1 VELSNFA
8 GVYPIRLCKHQNAGG
23 IIEANRAGLCSLG
36 QKVDITAIMRAR
48 IDQAVPTM
56 GVLLQ
61 LVSIGLVAAAT
72 AILFSIASFS
82 FLGAGPGTFT
92 GSDTRNGGVEFNSM
106 RYGSAPYTGGNAA
119 FVPAET
125 TSPKPSFEPP
135 PGSEASASSREPLG
149 AADGPAI
156 SAVETPRTNGS
167 EGIADVPP
175 RLAGE
180 THAPVDASDRTVL
193 AMPAAHEVRLDQPA
207 QRDQADLLSD
217 DKTPAQSARN
227 EHDSGSPL
235 SPHAAF
241 RYRVKK
247 ECGPIINDP
256 VLYRHCVSTF
266 GVHYR

>member
-1 VELSNFA
+1 
-8 GVYPIRLCKHQNAGG
+8 
-23 IIEANRAGLCSLG
+23 
-36 QKVDITAIMRAR
+36 
-48 IDQAVPTM
+48 M

-92 GSDTRNGGVEFNSM
+92 GTSTRNGGVDSL
-106 RYGSAPYTGGNAA
+106 RYGSVPYTGGNGAL
-119 FVPAET
+119 VPAET

-135 PGSEASASSREPLG
+135 PGREASTSSREPLG
-149 AADGPAI
+149 ASGGTAI
-156 SAVETPRTNGS
+156 SVVETPRTNS
-167 EGIADVPP
+167 LEGIADVPP
-175 RLAGE
+175 SFAGE
-180 THAPVDASDRTVL
+180 THAPVDASDRTVP
-193 AMPAAHEVRLDQPA
+193 AMPTAHEIRLDQPA
-207 QRDQADLLSD
+207 QRNQADLLSD
-217 DKTPAQSARN
+217 DRTPAQSALN
-227 EHDSGSPL
+227 EHDSSSPL

-256 VLYRHCVSTF
+256 ALYRHCVSTF